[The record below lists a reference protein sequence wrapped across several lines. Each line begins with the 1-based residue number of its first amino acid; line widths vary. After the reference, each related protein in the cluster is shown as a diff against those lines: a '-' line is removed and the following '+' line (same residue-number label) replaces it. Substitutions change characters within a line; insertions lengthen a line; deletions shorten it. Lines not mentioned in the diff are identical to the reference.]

1 MEEEK
6 KLLEKKKALGIGKMY
21 TVWARGLFQDV
32 SLFFSEDSNDHL
44 TTQDLM
50 SLPTSTPVQ
59 V

>member
-1 MEEEK
+1 MHC
-6 KLLEKKKALGIGKMY
+6 LGKRF
-21 TVWARGLFQDV
+21 VSGLFT
-32 SLFFSEDSNDHL
+32 LFFSEDSNDHL